1 MYSYEER
8 LLAVKLYIKL
18 GRRCKATIRQ
28 LGYATK
34 NSIKAW
40 HNEFQERGD
49 LKDRYV
55 RPKAKYSEEQK
66 IMALDHYA
74 NHGRCIAHAARAL
87 GYPGRAKLREW
98 VRERYPETAHHVIGK
113 SGSPRVALAS
123 KRAAVYELCT
133 RGAFKQTELKSHRI
147 GKLAVF

>member
-8 LLAVKLYIKL
+8 LRAVKLYIKL

-34 NSIKAW
+34 NSLKAW

-49 LKDRYV
+49 LKGRYV

-74 NHGRCIAHAARAL
+74 NHGRCIAHTARAL
-87 GYPGRAKLREW
+87 GYPGRRP
-98 VRERYPETAHHVIGK
+98 RQICPQNDGK
-113 SGSPRVALAS
+113 FA
-123 KRAAVYELCT
+123 CT
-133 RGAFKQTELKSHRI
+133 SIL
-147 GKLAVF
+147 